1 MKKLR
6 IYADTS
12 VFGGCFDEEFSEI
25 STQFFQEVSA
35 GKYSLIVSD
44 TTLTE
49 LDEAPEFVQNVFG
62 RLSDEDFEFV
72 YYNEEVKNLR
82 DAYIDA
88 GILTQIWQNDAEHI
102 AQASVA
108 DVDVLVSWNFKHI
121 VNFQKIKRFQAINL
135 LHGYRQIQ
143 IYSPWE
149 VIEL

>member
-1 MKKLR
+1 VKKLR